1 MSIVELITKS
11 IEENG
16 MLPENFELPG
26 EDDTEG
32 VKFAAGAM
40 DGICMYHMGHNP
52 LSDADKKRLEELIL
66 LAGKSE
72 FAEAE
77 KGFVQFCKD
86 HRAIT
91 IIDELQECVIDN
103 KDKLDPN
110 VMFEFANNMFLQ
122 SSDMECVK
130 IGLSILELFNTQGD
144 RELETAIKTIALF
157 DEFTIFSVFLMRK
170 WSTAEKDILE
180 CAKRVHGWGRIH
192 CTDYIE
198 PTENETKE
206 WLLFNGI
213 DNDVMPAYSA
223 WNVFIKADVPALIRR
238 GNLSLEEMHAVLK
251 ITEALM
257 DEGPVPGLSN
267 MDNPEVFLNDVLFRA
282 EGNYQFTEDDLK
294 IINDIRNYMTSSE
307 MEDI

>member
-1 MSIVELITKS
+1 
-11 IEENG
+11 
-16 MLPENFELPG
+16 
-26 EDDTEG
+26 
-32 VKFAAGAM
+32 M
-40 DGICMYHMGHNP
+40 D
-52 LSDADKKRLEELIL
+52 LRIL
-66 LAGKSE
+66 LDIIIKIIILIIFDIIIKNQIKNFNFIFFGK
-72 FAEAE
+72 
-77 KGFVQFCKD
+77 
-86 HRAIT
+86 I
-91 IIDELQECVIDN
+91 N
-103 KDKLDPN
+103 KYTK
-110 VMFEFANNMFLQ
+110 M
-122 SSDMECVK
+122 S
-130 IGLSILELFNTQGD
+130 
-144 RELETAIKTIALF
+144 
-157 DEFTIFSVFLMRK
+157 
-170 WSTAEKDILE
+170 EKDILE

-282 EGNYQFTEDDLK
+282 EGNYQLSEEDLK
-294 IINDIRNYMTSSE
+294 ILKDIQLSP
-307 MEDI
+307 